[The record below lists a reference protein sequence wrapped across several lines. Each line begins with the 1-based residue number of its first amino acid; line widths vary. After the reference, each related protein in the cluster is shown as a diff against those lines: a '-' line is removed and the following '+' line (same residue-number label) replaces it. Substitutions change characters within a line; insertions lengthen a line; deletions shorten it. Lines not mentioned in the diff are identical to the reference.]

1 MLEHKARIVSCI
13 QRFVEEQL
21 LPAVSFPNM
30 VLDIAMAYPKH
41 EGDDFKV
48 CPFLISSCLCLGVSH
63 LTCPDLRDRNKPFC
77 RFASSPVMLASS
89 LLSLCTCDIQ
99 SGWEQS
105 LLVLGSS
112 RGLKT
117 LPRFLV
123 APRSSNYSPPLFLS
137 FFGWEL
143 IHGVLV
149 RFRTCESEHAHRIVP
164 DFLRH
169 STKEAGAS

>member
-41 EGDDFKV
+41 EGDDFK
-48 CPFLISSCLCLGVSH
+48 
-63 LTCPDLRDRNKPFC
+63 
-77 RFASSPVMLASS
+77 
-89 LLSLCTCDIQ
+89 
-99 SGWEQS
+99 S

-123 APRSSNYSPPLFLS
+123 APRSS
-137 FFGWEL
+137 
-143 IHGVLV
+143 
-149 RFRTCESEHAHRIVP
+149 SEHASQSMLIGS
-164 DFLRH
+164 FLISYDIPPKKLVRH
-169 STKEAGAS
+169 SRVTLGVEIYLEILALQAH